1 MTSITKEQFDDY
13 CNKSFF
19 TGKNFNGLYEPKKIS
34 DNMIPYEK
42 LQEFHYQISFFL
54 NFYSSLYIE
63 LKYYESTI
71 NYDISKFSKTIENL
85 GIIIDNTTAFASIY
99 KLSSFALGTTDDRTS
114 YYNFTFYNKTFE
126 YHSIY
131 DVSTTRYHSNLY
143 THGTLGLT
151 ISYLS
156 NYLSI
161 LDKSK
166 PEFGSYPN
174 YITPST
180 YINDLILVK
189 SASTLLT
196 NTNILTKLNLIITDD
211 NKTKFKEIIEEVLS
225 QKPEN
230 ILGYLLNKK
239 IYYNIIL
246 YNISI
251 QNAIRVNFIND
262 GNSNIIT
269 GDISYLAIQDITSSC
284 TINSVTHNNCINL
297 NNVKTFILENKKN
310 IDKLN
315 EIHFSNNNSNEYLI
329 DKNNYI
335 NKINILNTLK
345 TEYIKTQ
352 DKLNISTKLYNQ
364 QYKNYNSIKTNAIYI
379 IIVLIIIIL
388 SIILISIYPIF
399 TNETKNS
406 IYIILLII
414 LIVITYLYYIN
425 YKYVNLYENFD
436 TLAISIT
443 AISNG
448 SASPTS
454 YDGKISSHKTNNNKF
469 YNLLITYINDY
480 TNAITDIFNNMR
492 MNIYTIGNK
501 SFSQDA
507 NIYLYNLFLEK
518 KKKIELNNIKST
530 NFFNMIEVIKKQII
544 YLFNIVFVIACFI
557 IILLLSLI
565 IYSLVPHLY
574 IYIIILCVVLIIILM
589 IYFTFAIVQPTKMI
603 ANKNYWANINPSKDI
618 IMKL

>member
-1 MTSITKEQFDDY
+1 MT
-13 CNKSFF
+13 
-19 TGKNFNGLYEPKKIS
+19 P
-34 DNMIPYEK
+34 
-42 LQEFHYQISFFL
+42 
-54 NFYSSLYIE
+54 
-63 LKYYESTI
+63 
-71 NYDISKFSKTIENL
+71 
-85 GIIIDNTTAFASIY
+85 
-99 KLSSFALGTTDDRTS
+99 
-114 YYNFTFYNKTFE
+114 
-126 YHSIY
+126 
-131 DVSTTRYHSNLY
+131 
-143 THGTLGLT
+143 
-151 ISYLS
+151 
-156 NYLSI
+156 
-161 LDKSK
+161 
-166 PEFGSYPN
+166 
-174 YITPST
+174 
-180 YINDLILVK
+180 
-189 SASTLLT
+189 
-196 NTNILTKLNLIITDD
+196 
-211 NKTKFKEIIEEVLS
+211 
-225 QKPEN
+225 
-230 ILGYLLNKK
+230 
-239 IYYNIIL
+239 
-246 YNISI
+246 
-251 QNAIRVNFIND
+251 
-262 GNSNIIT
+262 
-269 GDISYLAIQDITSSC
+269 TSSC
-284 TINSVTHNNCINL
+284 SYNSCSNL
-297 NNVKTFILENKKN
+297 NHVKDFIDENKTN
-310 IDKLN
+310 INKLN
-315 EIHFSNNNSNEYLI
+315 EIHFSNDKSNEYLI

-425 YKYVNLYENFD
+425 YKYVILYENFD
-436 TLAISIT
+436 TLVISKST
-443 AISNG
+443 ISVV

-454 YDGKISSHKTNNNKF
+454 FNGKLSSHKTNNNSF

>member
-1 MTSITKEQFDDY
+1 MPNITKEQFDEY

-19 TGKNFNGLYEPKKIS
+19 TEKNFNGKIS
-34 DNMIPYEK
+34 PETISKNMIPYGK

-85 GIIIDNTTAFASIY
+85 GIIIDNTTQFGNDDGETY
-99 KLSSFALGTTDDRTS
+99 NLSSFPQGTGDRIE
-114 YYNFTFYNKTFE
+114 YKNFIFYNKTFE
-126 YHSIY
+126 NHS
-131 DVSTTRYHSNLY
+131 SSAGNHSYLY
-143 THGTLGLT
+143 THGTLGT
-151 ISYLS
+151 AISYS
-156 NYLSI
+156 SIYSSI

-166 PEFGSYPN
+166 PEFGSNPN
-174 YITPST
+174 YITLSGSSA

-189 SASTLLT
+189 GSSPLLA
-196 NTNILTKLNLIITDD
+196 TNILTRLDLIITDD
-211 NKTKFKEIIEEVLS
+211 NRTKFKEIIEEVLS

-251 QNAIRVNFIND
+251 QYAIRVNFIND
-262 GNSNIIT
+262 SNSNIIKEST
-269 GDISYLAIQDITSSC
+269 NSNLALMTPTSSC
-284 TINSVTHNNCINL
+284 SYNSCSNL
-297 NNVKTFILENKKN
+297 NNVKDFILENKQN
-310 IDKLN
+310 INKLN
-315 EIHFSNNNSNEYLI
+315 EIHFSNDKSNEYLI

-388 SIILISIYPIF
+388 SIISISIFPIF

-425 YKYVNLYENFD
+425 YKYVILYENFD
-436 TLAISIT
+436 TLPISKST
-443 AISNG
+443 ISVV

-454 YDGKISSHKTNNNKF
+454 YDGKISSHKTNNNSF

-507 NIYLYNLFLEK
+507 NIYLYKIFIEKKRQLEINNVKLTNLFNV
-518 KKKIELNNIKST
+518 IEIL
-530 NFFNMIEVIKKQII
+530 KKQIL
-544 YLFNIVFVIACFI
+544 YLFNIILIIACFI
-557 IILLLSLI
+557 IILLISLV

-574 IYIIILCVVLIIILM
+574 IYIIILCVVLITILM
-589 IYFTFAIVQPTKMI
+589 IYFTFAIIQPTRMI
-603 ANKNYWANINPSKDI
+603 MNKNYWANNNPSI
-618 IMKL
+618 NTMGKL